1 MTGVYVREKGGGGGR
16 GEREEGEEKK
26 GTNIPWKCYTITRPR
41 GSSIAVSIVATPL
54 PRIYKS

>member
-26 GTNIPWKCYTITRPR
+26 ERIFRGNATR
-41 GSSIAVSIVATPL
+41 
-54 PRIYKS
+54 